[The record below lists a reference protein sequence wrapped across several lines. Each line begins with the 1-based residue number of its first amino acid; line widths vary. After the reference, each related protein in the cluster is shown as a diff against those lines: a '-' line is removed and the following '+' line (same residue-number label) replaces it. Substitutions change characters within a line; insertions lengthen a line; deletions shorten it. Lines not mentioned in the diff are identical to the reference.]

1 MVQPGGWNRIW
12 MPCMQ
17 ILLSIFNVN
26 PSFAWLVGK
35 RHVSSFGS
43 YVRMVDRGDDEKE
56 DEKDDKTGS
65 EKSEKNGHNRYD
77 QKVPRIYGV
86 NFMSHHKIFD

>member
-1 MVQPGGWNRIW
+1 
-12 MPCMQ
+12 MQ

-43 YVRMVDRGDDEKE
+43 YVRMVDEGDDENEDEKE
-56 DEKDDKTGS
+56 DEKEAEKADKTGG
-65 EKSEKNGHNRYD
+65 EKSDKNGHNKHG
-77 QKVPRIYGV
+77 QKVPRIYGL
-86 NFMSHHKIFD
+86 NFVSHHRIFD